1 MITAMMG
8 IYHVGRVLAIITIVS
23 HTIPVQVVSPHMN
36 NNLVHTSPGS
46 SWSLVRHVPQGKQWH
61 KATDQLM
68 GTDVYGDPAMG
79 LGTQFSVVFDN
90 EDYNQVI
97 TRLILCTHIVSF

>member
-23 HTIPVQVVSPHMN
+23 HTTPAQVVSPHVN

-61 KATDQLM
+61 KATDQLR
-68 GTDVYGDPAMG
+68 GTAVYGDPAMG
-79 LGTQFSVVFDN
+79 LGTEFSVVFDN